1 MRRWYDGDRRTQIK
15 KAMREASEAFDKAY
29 HHSPTDDDLIK
40 NTEAVSK
47 ALAEVRRHARANR
60 QPT

>member
-1 MRRWYDGDRRTQIK
+1 MRCWYDGPRRIQIRN
-15 KAMREASEAFDKAY
+15 AMRMASEAFDKAY

-60 QPT
+60 ESA